1 MPATAADIMTSP
13 VVTVLPQASLGQ
25 IAELLNAK
33 HISAVPVCDADGRLA
48 GIVSEEDVLRPFRQ
62 SVRDRRDRWLTLLA
76 EGERLGQEFLDYIR
90 ADGRSAAEVMV
101 RDVRT
106 AREQTALPEL
116 AEMMIQHG
124 VKRIPIVKDGRVV
137 GIVARSDLVRAI
149 ADAPAML
156 V

>member
-13 VVTVLPQASLGQ
+13 VVTVLPQASLKQ
-25 IAELLNAK
+25 VTELLNAK
-33 HISAVPVCDADGRLA
+33 GISAVPVCDADGRLA
-48 GIVSEEDVLRPFRQ
+48 GSVSEEDVLRPFRQ

-90 ADGRSAAEVMV
+90 ADGRSAADVMV
-101 RDVRT
+101 SDVRT

-116 AEMMIQHG
+116 EEMMIQHG

-156 V
+156 

>member
-1 MPATAADIMTSP
+1 MPTAGSP
-13 VVTVLPQASLGQ
+13 
-25 IAELLNAK
+25 
-33 HISAVPVCDADGRLA
+33 
-48 GIVSEEDVLRPFRQ
+48 GIVSEEDVLRPFRA
-62 SVRDRRDRWLTLLA
+62 SVGQRRDWWLTLLA
-76 EGERLGQEFLDYIR
+76 EGESLGQEFLHYIR
-90 ADGRSAAEVMV
+90 ADSRSAAEVMV

-124 VKRIPIVKDGRVV
+124 VKRIPIVQVGRVV